1 MVPPEE
7 LEQAQPATLPA
18 DFSEWDGGEAPAA
31 QPPSFNGFEAVAR
44 SSAPPKPAVQSAPTR
59 VAAAPAANRPPNAAL
74 RSAATVH
81 ANAGQVFQPAQ
92 PRELPWG
99 EERGG
104 VEGKEKRKGMVKFA
118 ALGAAAFL
126 LIAGALGYF
135 ELRPKTATPKPGVAP
150 SLASSPATV
159 STNSMTNSS
168 TPPKPT
174 AATPAAAPT
183 AAEPDS
189 TLRAQSAIMSKQ
201 LAAPSRIPND
211 IRMLAGQEPPPSS
224 GFNAP
229 GGEGMG
235 ASGSVF
241 NGQTGP
247 KVKIAAQGRLNIS
260 AGVAGGMLIQKTA
273 PIYPQIAKE
282 ARISGTVVIQATISK
297 TGTIINSHAL
307 SGPAGLRQAA
317 LDAVR
322 SWRYRPYQLN
332 GEPVEVET
340 TVSVV
345 FNLGQ

>member
-7 LEQAQPATLPA
+7 LGKAQPTTLPA
-18 DFSEWDGGEAPAA
+18 DFNEWDRGEAPAT
-31 QPPSFNGFEAVAR
+31 QPASFNGFEAVPR
-44 SSAPPKPAVQSAPTR
+44 PSAPPRPVVQPAPTR
-59 VAAAPAANRPPNAAL
+59 VAAAPAANRPPNTAL
-74 RSAATVH
+74 RSTATAR

-92 PRELPWG
+92 SRELPRE
-99 EERGG
+99 EERNG

-135 ELRPKTATPKPGVAP
+135 ELRPRTAIPKPAVVLQAAANP
-150 SLASSPATV
+150 QTQA
-159 STNSMTNSS
+159 
-168 TPPKPT
+168 KPT
-174 AATPAAAPT
+174 AATPVTTAAKEQGNVPAPAPAAAP
-183 AAEPDS
+183 DS
-189 TLRAQSAIMSKQ
+189 ALRAQSAIMNQQ

-211 IRMLAGQEPPPSS
+211 LTLLAGKEPPPSA
-224 GFNAP
+224 GFSAL

-235 ASGSVF
+235 AGSGVF
-241 NGQTGP
+241 SGQGGP
-247 KVKIAAQGRLNIS
+247 KVKINAPGRMNIS

-273 PIYPQIAKE
+273 PVYPQIAKE

-297 TGTIINSHAL
+297 AGRIADPRVV
-307 SGPAGLRQAA
+307 SGPTGLRQAA

-332 GEPVEVET
+332 GQPVEVET